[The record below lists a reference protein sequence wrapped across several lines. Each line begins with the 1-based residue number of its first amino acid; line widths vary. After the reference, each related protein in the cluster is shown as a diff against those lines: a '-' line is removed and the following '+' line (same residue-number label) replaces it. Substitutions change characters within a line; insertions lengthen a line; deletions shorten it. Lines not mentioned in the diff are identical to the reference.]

1 MITTSLELALL
12 LLCCEF
18 ALLAA
23 TYVWFQRRRERR
35 QETTAVA
42 DITSLVT
49 NVERTETQRRTA
61 LLATMQEIYRF
72 GPEEAERVVSDFI
85 ERERAFYNA
94 LIGVH
99 LGRGGKSLVDVPA
112 EITKLVAPWLRITP
126 QGQVDVSKVV
136 GLQDANSALSD
147 ELADTK
153 KVLDSLMVE
162 YSAAF
167 RKQQAEQLP
176 DTEVAFE
183 VPHDEL
189 MSMDDLAQTPTP
201 TPAPPPAPPPAPAP
215 APAPAP
221 PPQDDTVIDLD
232 EPDAALASS
241 PMSQD
246 DLDALL
252 SNLGDDIF
260 SGNPRGP
267 PA

>member
-18 ALLAA
+18 ALLAVA
-23 TYVWFQRRRERR
+23 YVWFQRRRERR

-49 NVERTETQRRTA
+49 SVERTETQRRTA

-153 KVLDSLMVE
+153 KVLDSQMVE
-162 YSAAF
+162 YSAVF
-167 RKQQAEQLP
+167 GKQQAEQLAS
-176 DTEVAFE
+176 TEVAFE

-189 MSMDDLAQTPTP
+189 LSMDDLA
-201 TPAPPPAPPPAPAP
+201 PAPAP
-215 APAPAP
+215 APAPA
-221 PPQDDTVIDLD
+221 QDDTVIDLD
-232 EPDAALASS
+232 EPDAALGSS